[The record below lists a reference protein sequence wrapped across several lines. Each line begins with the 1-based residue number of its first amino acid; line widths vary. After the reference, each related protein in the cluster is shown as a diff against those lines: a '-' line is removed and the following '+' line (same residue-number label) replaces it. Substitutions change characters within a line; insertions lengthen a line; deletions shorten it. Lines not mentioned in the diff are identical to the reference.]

1 MTIKS
6 KLEKSQMKNFFCSD
20 YSRQVGEEIIGS
32 ATNYQTY
39 ILVECPTPWMTE
51 AFTSKW
57 VPDNLRSL
65 ATEIH
70 RSKQP
75 IRFLLIANDE
85 SHKVQETTLLI
96 YQKQEGLSNS
106 YHKQEFK
113 LPNIEQ
119 VAGVVQKWLSGETC
133 DYQVEN
139 NITRDILICT
149 HGSHD
154 RCCAR
159 YGNPFFFQAKNTISD
174 LQLDHIRIWRSSHFG
189 GHRFA
194 PTMIDLPEARYYG
207 KLEQNAFKSILTKTG
222 DIQFLNKVYRGW
234 GILPPALQIL
244 EREIIFSQGWNWFN
258 NKVAGKIIQQ
268 SLDNNT
274 ILAELSFKNP
284 AGAFYTYQAKL
295 VKDTVKTRV
304 LKSSCHATQECVVVK
319 YAVASLD
326 LVERKIP
333 SYAT

>member
-1 MTIKS
+1 MNK
-6 KLEKSQMKNFFCSD
+6 FFCSD
-20 YSRQVGEEIIGS
+20 YSRQVGEEIICS

-39 ILVECPTPWMTE
+39 ILVECPTPWMSE
-51 AFTSKW
+51 AFNSKW
-57 VPDNLRSL
+57 VPDNLRVL
-65 ATEIH
+65 VAEVQ

-85 SHKVQETTLLI
+85 SHRVKETTVLI
-96 YQKQEGLSNS
+96 YQKQIGLGNG

-119 VAGVVQKWLSGETC
+119 VAGLVQKWLSGVKI
-133 DYQVEN
+133 DYQIQN

-154 RCCAR
+154 QCCAR
-159 YGNPFFFQAKNTISD
+159 YGNSFYFHANKTISE
-174 LQLDHIRIWRSSHFG
+174 LQFDHVRIWRSSHFG

-194 PTMIDLPEARYYG
+194 PTAIDLPEARYYG
-207 KLEQNAFKSILTKTG
+207 VLDQDSLKSILTRTG
-222 DIQFLNKVYRGW
+222 DLQFLNKVYRGW

-244 EREIIFSQGWNWFN
+244 EREIIFIQGWNWFN
-258 NKVAGKIIQQ
+258 NKVAGKILEQ

-274 ILAELSFKNP
+274 MLAELSFETP

-295 VKDTVKTRV
+295 VKDEVKTRV
-304 LKSSCHATQECVVVK
+304 LKSSCHATQESVVVK
-319 YAVASLD
+319 YAVASLS
-326 LVERKIP
+326 LIERKIAT
-333 SYAT
+333 YANM